1 MKRIVV
7 LLSGNGS
14 NLQAIIDNINAGNIN
29 GVIVAVISNDPQAL
43 GLKRAESENLETTVL
58 NHLEYDSRNHF
69 DAVLLEKLISLSPD
83 LIVLAGFMRIL
94 TSKITDYFDGKIIN
108 IHPSLL
114 PLYPGL
120 NTHQKVINNK
130 DKKHGI
136 SIHYVSSEL
145 DAGPLIAQAAFDIK
159 EINTKELLEEKIHI
173 IEHSMFPFVIKNIC
187 LENIRWDKKS
197 KKAIFKNMGTIN
209 DSIQKKYEI

>member
-1 MKRIVV
+1 M
-7 LLSGNGS
+7 
-14 NLQAIIDNINAGNIN
+14 
-29 GVIVAVISNDPQAL
+29 
-43 GLKRAESENLETTVL
+43 
-58 NHLEYDSRNHF
+58 
-69 DAVLLEKLISLSPD
+69 
-83 LIVLAGFMRIL
+83 
-94 TSKITDYFDGKIIN
+94 N

-173 IEHSMFPFVIKNIC
+173 IEHSMFPFVIENIC
-187 LENIRWDKKS
+187 LENIRWNKKL
-197 KKAIFKNMGTIN
+197 KKVIFRNMGTIN
-209 DSIQKKYEI
+209 DSIQRKYEI